1 MHVGLLFGGVS
12 SEHEISIRSAR
23 NLLGALQDAG
33 HRVTPVRIARDGR
46 WHVETPEALRG
57 DAEPDE
63 LGHRAASSELA
74 DGLAAFLALD
84 LDVVFPILHGQ
95 NGEDGRVQGLLS
107 TVGLPFV
114 GPGVL
119 GSAVC
124 MDKVVAKELLAAAGV
139 PVTPYRVARR
149 GEPFDGA
156 EAAEALGLPL
166 FVKPANSGSSVGV
179 TKVEAV
185 AGLDA
190 ALAEAYRYDPKALV
204 EQGVAAREI
213 ECAVLGNEHP
223 EASPLG
229 EVVSTAAFYDY
240 DAKYVDADASRLEVP
255 ADVPTELAGRMRA
268 IALRAYRALA
278 CEGLARCDFF
288 LLADGTLFVNE
299 LNTLPGFT
307 AKSLYPA
314 MWAEAG
320 LDGPALADRLVRLAA
335 ERHARDA
342 ELATTR

>member
-23 NLLGALQDAG
+23 NLLDALQGAG

-46 WHVETPEALRG
+46 WHVETPDTLRG
-57 DAEPDE
+57 DAEPAVLDR
-63 LGHRAASSELA
+63 RATGAALA
-74 DGLAAFLALD
+74 DGLAAFLALE

-95 NGEDGRVQGLLS
+95 NGEDGRVQGFLHTL
-107 TVGLPFV
+107 GLAFV
-114 GPGVL
+114 GPDVL

-124 MDKVVAKELLAAAGV
+124 MDKAVAKELLAAAGV

-156 EAAEALGLPL
+156 EAAAALGLPL

-179 TKVEAV
+179 TKVET
-185 AGLDA
+185 LDA
-190 ALAEAYRYDPKALV
+190 LGAALDAAYRYDLKALV
-204 EQGVAAREI
+204 EQGMAAREI
-213 ECAVLGNEHP
+213 ECAVLGNEAP

-229 EVVSTAAFYDY
+229 EVVSTSAFYDY

-255 ADVPTELAGRMRA
+255 ADVPAEVADRMRA
-268 IALRAYRALA
+268 LALRAYRALG

-288 LLADGTLFVNE
+288 LLPDGTLTVNE

-320 LDGPALADRLVRLAA
+320 LDGPALADRLVGLALA
-335 ERHARDA
+335 RHARDA
-342 ELATTR
+342 ALATTR

>member
-23 NLLGALQDAG
+23 NLLDALQGAS

-46 WHVETPEALRG
+46 WHVETPDTLRSE
-57 DAEPDE
+57 AEPDV
-63 LGHRAASSELA
+63 LDHRASGVELA
-74 DGLAAFLALD
+74 EGLADVLALG
-84 LDVVFPILHGQ
+84 LDAVFPILHGQ
-95 NGEDGRVQGLLS
+95 NGEDGRVQGFLHTL
-107 TVGLPFV
+107 GLPFV
-114 GPGVL
+114 GPDVL
-119 GSAVC
+119 GSAIC

-149 GEPFDGA
+149 GEAFDGA
-156 EAAEALGLPL
+156 EAGQALGLPL

-179 TKVEAV
+179 TKVEAL
-185 AGLDA
+185 ADLDA
-190 ALAEAYRYDPKALV
+190 ALAHAYRYDPKALV
-204 EQGVAAREI
+204 EQGIAGREI
-213 ECAVLGNEHP
+213 ECAVLGNEAP

-240 DAKYVDADASRLEVP
+240 DAKYIDADASRLEVP
-255 ADVPTELAGRMRA
+255 ADVPAELSDRMRA
-268 IALRAYRALA
+268 LALTAYRALC

-288 LLADGTLFVNE
+288 LLPDGALYVNE

-307 AKSLYPA
+307 AKSLYPT

-320 LDGPALADRLVRLAA
+320 LDGAALADRLVQLAVA
-335 ERHARDA
+335 RHARDA